1 MHLGIDAE
9 AGKEA
14 NKFGYRKRLDLD
26 ISWKNRKAGIGEHSD
41 SRTPTGEHSD
51 RRTQRQ
57 SNTATVEHRQ
67 ANKEVSGKHSKE
79 GRAGNQRLLAV
90 MGEEGQIWPAR
101 LGG

>member
-41 SRTPTGEHSD
+41 SRTPTGEH
-51 RRTQRQ
+51 
-57 SNTATVEHRQ
+57 RQ

>member
-26 ISWKNRKAGIGEHSD
+26 ISWKNRKAGIGEY
-41 SRTPTGEHSD
+41 SD

-57 SNTATVEHRQ
+57 SNTDRRTKRF
-67 ANKEVSGKHSKE
+67 
-79 GRAGNQRLLAV
+79 RASTAKKA
-90 MGEEGQIWPAR
+90 EPAIKDYWR
-101 LGG
+101 

>member
-51 RRTQRQ
+51 SRTPTGEQRGFGQAQQRRQ
-57 SNTATVEHRQ
+57 SRQ
-67 ANKEVSGKHSKE
+67 SKIIGGNGRRGADLACPAGGITFGKSIY
-79 GRAGNQRLLAV
+79 LWL
-90 MGEEGQIWPAR
+90 
-101 LGG
+101 

>member
-41 SRTPTGEHSD
+41 

-57 SNTATVEHRQ
+57 ANTATVEHRQ